1 MRQRPAARTFAFLLL
16 ACCTLSYPAGAGSD
30 SATLISRI
38 GGDIGTSL
46 GDACALV
53 ESPAQWSNGSLL
65 SGVLAAGAVGG
76 AIALDNDDRHFA
88 LSHTSAQANRIIL
101 PWQDYG
107 DVFVDC
113 GAGAALYCSGLAFS
127 NDWMSETGRSAL
139 TAVALGGCASLV
151 LKVAAGRA
159 RPYLNEGPHH
169 FSFLQFDDNSW
180 SFPSDH
186 TVLAFALSSVL
197 AERIDNIYVA
207 IPLYGIAA
215 MTGIA
220 RVYGDQHWTSD
231 VVAGALIGT
240 AIGHFVGSRHRW
252 KKRGHT
258 PQVDI
263 RPMTAGASAF
273 GAAVCIT
280 Y

>member
-1 MRQRPAARTFAFLLL
+1 MT
-16 ACCTLSYPAGAGSD
+16 GGD
-30 SATLISRI
+30 SATLTSRI

-46 GDACALV
+46 GDAGALV
-53 ESPAQWSNGSLL
+53 RSPSQWTSGSLMV
-65 SGVLAAGAVGG
+65 GVLAAGALGG
-76 AIALDNDDRHFA
+76 AFALDEDDRHFVLA
-88 LSHTSAQANRIIL
+88 HTSANANRIIL

-107 DVFVDC
+107 DAFFAC
-113 GAGAALYCSGLAFS
+113 GATGALYLSGLAFS
-127 NDWMSETGRSAL
+127 NDWLSETGRSAL

-159 RPYLNEGPHH
+159 RPFLNEGPHH
-169 FSFLQFDDNSW
+169 FSFFQFADNSW

-197 AERIDNIYVA
+197 AERIDNVYIA
-207 IPLYGIAA
+207 IPLYGLAA
-215 MTGIA
+215 MTGVA

-252 KKRGHT
+252 KRGQRSCHVALV
-258 PQVDI
+258 PV
-263 RPMTAGASAF
+263 TAGIEAVGIAASL
-273 GAAVCIT
+273 T